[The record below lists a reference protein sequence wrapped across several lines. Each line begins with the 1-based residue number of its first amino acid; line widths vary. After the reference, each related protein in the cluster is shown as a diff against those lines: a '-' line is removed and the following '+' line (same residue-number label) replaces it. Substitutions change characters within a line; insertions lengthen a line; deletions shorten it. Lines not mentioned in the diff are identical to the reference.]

1 MLDFLFYIFQA
12 IGSFF
17 IILLFFH
24 KAIFL
29 FIVSAFCWSLAIHNI
44 LLLNIKKKYKFF
56 FVGLILAIIFG
67 SGAYKQDYIFLVCA
81 VIFTPI
87 FLYLLRKKLHNFYIF
102 KLQKSLIAFGLFG
115 TMVCVWQLEVPQRL
129 VFKIF
134 TTLQPYPKYEIMPL
148 EVKNDTNASFVDKVS
163 SFRLKNMDKKLPCGL
178 ISFYCNIRSIYYSD
192 ENIKDFELVKIYG
205 AYFARSTLFNAL
217 TIYDASA
224 YEYYGNSDFN
234 EIKKLINK
242 QGEDN
247 VAK

>member
-1 MLDFLFYIFQA
+1 MLLPF
-12 IGSFF
+12 
-17 IILLFFH
+17 ILLYS
-24 KAIFL
+24 
-29 FIVSAFCWSLAIHNI
+29 FIVSYFCSVVIYRFFI
-44 LLLNIKKKYKFF
+44 TRKYYNFF
-56 FVGLILAIIFG
+56 FAVLLYVASGISSLWFG
-67 SGAYKQDYIFLVCA
+67 FLFCPLFVWY
-81 VIFTPI
+81 FW
-87 FLYLLRKKLHNFYIF
+87 RKKLKFLKIT
-102 KLQKSLIAFGLFG
+102 LIAS
-115 TMVCVWQLEVPQRL
+115 VCIMCLSFWQAELPQRL

-205 AYFARSTLFNAL
+205 AYFARSTLFNAF

>member
-1 MLDFLFYIFQA
+1 MLL
-12 IGSFF
+12 
-17 IILLFFH
+17 
-24 KAIFL
+24 
-29 FIVSAFCWSLAIHNI
+29 
-44 LLLNIKKKYKFF
+44 
-56 FVGLILAIIFG
+56 GLILFVIVIPLALIFSYFWAVIIYRLFG
-67 SGAYKQDYIFLVCA
+67 TDSKRDKIIRAVIYIAVAFLVFGGWGVLVDIC
-81 VIFTPI
+81 IFFWIRDFKKKTS
-87 FLYLLRKKLHNFYIF
+87 YYHAKHLLGKA
-102 KLQKSLIAFGLFG
+102 AFGLSIPMFAFSA
-115 TMVCVWQLEVPQRL
+115 WQLEVPQRL

>member
-1 MLDFLFYIFQA
+1 MFGIAIPLALIFSYFWAVIIYRLFGTDSKRDKIIRAVIYIAVAFLVFGGWGVLMDICIFFWIRDF
-12 IGSFF
+12 
-17 IILLFFH
+17 
-24 KAIFL
+24 
-29 FIVSAFCWSLAIHNI
+29 
-44 LLLNIKKKYKFF
+44 KKKASYYHAKH
-56 FVGLILAIIFG
+56 
-67 SGAYKQDYIFLVCA
+67 
-81 VIFTPI
+81 
-87 FLYLLRKKLHNFYIF
+87 LLGKV
-102 KLQKSLIAFGLFG
+102 AFGLSIPVF
-115 TMVCVWQLEVPQRL
+115 TFSAWQLEVPQKL

-134 TTLQPYPKYEIMPL
+134 TTLQPYPKYEIMQL
-148 EVKNDTNASFVDKVS
+148 EVKNGTNASFVDKVS

-224 YEYYGNSDFN
+224 YEYYGNSDFD

>member
-1 MLDFLFYIFQA
+1 MLLGLIMFVIAIPLVLIFSYFWAVIIYRLFGTDSKRDKIIRAVIYIAVAFLVFGGWGVLVDICIFFWIRDF
-12 IGSFF
+12 
-17 IILLFFH
+17 
-24 KAIFL
+24 
-29 FIVSAFCWSLAIHNI
+29 
-44 LLLNIKKKYKFF
+44 KKKTSYYHAKH
-56 FVGLILAIIFG
+56 
-67 SGAYKQDYIFLVCA
+67 
-81 VIFTPI
+81 
-87 FLYLLRKKLHNFYIF
+87 LLGKA
-102 KLQKSLIAFGLFG
+102 AFGLSIPVFAFSA
-115 TMVCVWQLEVPQRL
+115 WQLEVPQKL

>member
-1 MLDFLFYIFQA
+1 MLL
-12 IGSFF
+12 
-17 IILLFFH
+17 
-24 KAIFL
+24 
-29 FIVSAFCWSLAIHNI
+29 
-44 LLLNIKKKYKFF
+44 
-56 FVGLILAIIFG
+56 GLILFVIAIPLVLIFSYFWAMIIYRLFG
-67 SGAYKQDYIFLVCA
+67 TDSKRDKIIRAVIYIAVAFLVFGGWGVLMDIC
-81 VIFTPI
+81 IFFWI
-87 FLYLLRKKLHNFYIF
+87 RDFKKKASYYHAKHLLGKV
-102 KLQKSLIAFGLFG
+102 AFGLSIPVFAFSA
-115 TMVCVWQLEVPQRL
+115 WQLEVPQKL
-129 VFKIF
+129 VFKTF
-134 TTLQPYPKYEIMPL
+134 TTLQSYPKYEIMPL
-148 EVKNDTNASFVDKVS
+148 EVKNGINASFVDKVS

>member
-1 MLDFLFYIFQA
+1 MD
-12 IGSFF
+12 
-17 IILLFFH
+17 ILLCLIMFVISIPFVL
-24 KAIFL
+24 IFSY
-29 FIVSAFCWSLAIHNI
+29 FW
-44 LLLNIKKKYKFF
+44 
-56 FVGLILAIIFG
+56 
-67 SGAYKQDYIFLVCA
+67 A
-81 VIFTPI
+81 VII
-87 FLYLLRKKLHNFYIF
+87 YR
-102 KLQKSLIAFGLFG
+102 LFG
-115 TMVCVWQLEVPQRL
+115 TDSKRDKIIRAVIYIAVAFLVFGGWGVLMDICIFFWIRDFKKKTSYYHAKHLLGKVASGLSIPVFAFSACQLDVPQKL
-129 VFKIF
+129 VFKTF
-134 TTLQPYPKYEIMPL
+134 TTLQSYPKYEIMPL

-192 ENIKDFELVKIYG
+192 ENIKDFELLKIYG
-205 AYFARSTLFNAL
+205 AYFARSTLFTAF

>member
-1 MLDFLFYIFQA
+1 MFVIAIPLVLIFSYFWAVIIYRLFGTDSKRDKIIRAVIYIAVAFLVFGGWGVLVDIC
-12 IGSFF
+12 
-17 IILLFFH
+17 
-24 KAIFL
+24 IFL
-29 FIVSAFCWSLAIHNI
+29 WIRDF
-44 LLLNIKKKYKFF
+44 KKKTSYYH
-56 FVGLILAIIFG
+56 ARH
-67 SGAYKQDYIFLVCA
+67 
-81 VIFTPI
+81 
-87 FLYLLRKKLHNFYIF
+87 LLGKA
-102 KLQKSLIAFGLFG
+102 AFGLSIPVFAFSA
-115 TMVCVWQLEVPQRL
+115 WQLEVPQKL
-129 VFKIF
+129 VFKTF

-205 AYFARSTLFNAL
+205 AYFARSNLFNAF

-247 VAK
+247 VAKWCKIKWYKRLCFFS

>member
-1 MLDFLFYIFQA
+1 MLLGLIMFGIAIPLALIFSYFWAVIIYRLFGTDSKRDKIIRAVIYIAVAFLVFGGWGVLVDICIFFWIRDF
-12 IGSFF
+12 
-17 IILLFFH
+17 
-24 KAIFL
+24 
-29 FIVSAFCWSLAIHNI
+29 
-44 LLLNIKKKYKFF
+44 KKKSSYYHAKH
-56 FVGLILAIIFG
+56 
-67 SGAYKQDYIFLVCA
+67 
-81 VIFTPI
+81 
-87 FLYLLRKKLHNFYIF
+87 LLGKA
-102 KLQKSLIAFGLFG
+102 AFGLSIPVFAFSA
-115 TMVCVWQLEVPQRL
+115 WQLELPQRL

>member
-1 MLDFLFYIFQA
+1 MLLGLIMFVIVIPLVLIFSYFWAVIIYRLFGADSKRDKIIRAVIYIAVAFLVFGGWGVLVDICIFFWIRDF
-12 IGSFF
+12 
-17 IILLFFH
+17 
-24 KAIFL
+24 
-29 FIVSAFCWSLAIHNI
+29 
-44 LLLNIKKKYKFF
+44 KKKTSYYHAKH
-56 FVGLILAIIFG
+56 
-67 SGAYKQDYIFLVCA
+67 
-81 VIFTPI
+81 
-87 FLYLLRKKLHNFYIF
+87 LLGKA
-102 KLQKSLIAFGLFG
+102 AFGLSIPVFAFSA
-115 TMVCVWQLEVPQRL
+115 WQLEVPQKL

-134 TTLQPYPKYEIMPL
+134 TTLQPYPKYEIIPL

>member
-1 MLDFLFYIFQA
+1 MLLPFILLYSLIISYFCSVVIYRIFITRKYYNFFFAVLLYVASGISSLWFGFLFCP
-12 IGSFF
+12 
-17 IILLFFH
+17 LFVWYF
-24 KAIFL
+24 
-29 FIVSAFCWSLAIHNI
+29 W
-44 LLLNIKKKYKFF
+44 
-56 FVGLILAIIFG
+56 
-67 SGAYKQDYIFLVCA
+67 
-81 VIFTPI
+81 
-87 FLYLLRKKLHNFYIF
+87 RKKLKFLKIT
-102 KLQKSLIAFGLFG
+102 LIASISIMCLGF
-115 TMVCVWQLEVPQRL
+115 WQAELPQRL

-242 QGEDN
+242 QGENN

>member
-1 MLDFLFYIFQA
+1 MLLGLIMFVIAIPLVLIFSYFWAMIIYRLFGTDSKRDKIIRAVIYIAVAFLVFGGWGVLVDICIFFWIRDF
-12 IGSFF
+12 
-17 IILLFFH
+17 
-24 KAIFL
+24 
-29 FIVSAFCWSLAIHNI
+29 
-44 LLLNIKKKYKFF
+44 KKKTSYYHAKH
-56 FVGLILAIIFG
+56 
-67 SGAYKQDYIFLVCA
+67 
-81 VIFTPI
+81 
-87 FLYLLRKKLHNFYIF
+87 LLGKV
-102 KLQKSLIAFGLFG
+102 AFGLSIPVFAFSA
-115 TMVCVWQLEVPQRL
+115 WQLEVPQKL

>member
-1 MLDFLFYIFQA
+1 MLLGLIMFVIAIPLVLIFSYFWAVIIYRLFGADSKRDKIIRAVIYIAVAFLVFGGWGVLVDICIFFWIRDF
-12 IGSFF
+12 
-17 IILLFFH
+17 
-24 KAIFL
+24 
-29 FIVSAFCWSLAIHNI
+29 
-44 LLLNIKKKYKFF
+44 KKKTSYYHAKH
-56 FVGLILAIIFG
+56 
-67 SGAYKQDYIFLVCA
+67 
-81 VIFTPI
+81 
-87 FLYLLRKKLHNFYIF
+87 LLGKA
-102 KLQKSLIAFGLFG
+102 AFGLSIPVFAFSA
-115 TMVCVWQLEVPQRL
+115 WQLEVPQKL
-129 VFKIF
+129 VFKTF
-134 TTLQPYPKYEIMPL
+134 TTLQSYPKYEIMPL
-148 EVKNDTNASFVDKVS
+148 EVKNDTNASLVDKVS

>member
-1 MLDFLFYIFQA
+1 ML
-12 IGSFF
+12 
-17 IILLFFH
+17 
-24 KAIFL
+24 
-29 FIVSAFCWSLAIHNI
+29 
-44 LLLNIKKKYKFF
+44 
-56 FVGLILAIIFG
+56 GLILFVIVIPLALIFSYFWAVIIYRLFG
-67 SGAYKQDYIFLVCA
+67 TDSKRDKIIRAVIYIAVAFLVFGGWGVLVDIC
-81 VIFTPI
+81 IFFWIRDFKKKTS
-87 FLYLLRKKLHNFYIF
+87 YYHAKHLLGKA
-102 KLQKSLIAFGLFG
+102 AFGLSIPVFAFSA
-115 TMVCVWQLEVPQRL
+115 WQLEVPQKL
-129 VFKIF
+129 VFKTF
-134 TTLQPYPKYEIMPL
+134 TTLQSYPKYEIIPL

>member
-1 MLDFLFYIFQA
+1 MLLGLIMFVIAIPLVLIFSYFWAVIIYRLFGTDSKRYKIIRAVIYIAVAFLVFGGWGVLMDICIFFWIRDF
-12 IGSFF
+12 
-17 IILLFFH
+17 
-24 KAIFL
+24 
-29 FIVSAFCWSLAIHNI
+29 
-44 LLLNIKKKYKFF
+44 KKKTSYYHAKH
-56 FVGLILAIIFG
+56 
-67 SGAYKQDYIFLVCA
+67 
-81 VIFTPI
+81 
-87 FLYLLRKKLHNFYIF
+87 LLGKA
-102 KLQKSLIAFGLFG
+102 AFGLSIPVFAFSA
-115 TMVCVWQLEVPQRL
+115 WQLEVPQRL

-134 TTLQPYPKYEIMPL
+134 TILQSYPKYEIMPL

-205 AYFARSTLFNAL
+205 AYFARSTLFNAF

>member
-1 MLDFLFYIFQA
+1 MGLIMFVIAIPLVLIFSYFWAVIIYRLFGTDSKRDKIIRAVIYIAVAFLVFGGWGVLMDICIFFWIRDF
-12 IGSFF
+12 
-17 IILLFFH
+17 
-24 KAIFL
+24 
-29 FIVSAFCWSLAIHNI
+29 
-44 LLLNIKKKYKFF
+44 KKKTSYYHAKH
-56 FVGLILAIIFG
+56 
-67 SGAYKQDYIFLVCA
+67 
-81 VIFTPI
+81 
-87 FLYLLRKKLHNFYIF
+87 LLGKA
-102 KLQKSLIAFGLFG
+102 AFGLSIPVFAFSA
-115 TMVCVWQLEVPQRL
+115 WQLEVPQKL

-134 TTLQPYPKYEIMPL
+134 TTLQPYPKYEIIPL

>member
-1 MLDFLFYIFQA
+1 MLLGLIMFVIAIPLVLIFSYFWAMIIYRLFGTDSKRDKIIRAVIYIAVAFLVFGGWGVLVDICIFFWIRDF
-12 IGSFF
+12 
-17 IILLFFH
+17 
-24 KAIFL
+24 
-29 FIVSAFCWSLAIHNI
+29 
-44 LLLNIKKKYKFF
+44 KKKTSYYHAKH
-56 FVGLILAIIFG
+56 
-67 SGAYKQDYIFLVCA
+67 
-81 VIFTPI
+81 
-87 FLYLLRKKLHNFYIF
+87 LLGKA
-102 KLQKSLIAFGLFG
+102 AFGLSIPVFAFSA
-115 TMVCVWQLEVPQRL
+115 WQLELPQKL
-129 VFKIF
+129 VFKTF
-134 TTLQPYPKYEIMPL
+134 TILQSYPKYEIMPL
-148 EVKNDTNASFVDKVS
+148 EVKNGTNASFVDKVS

-217 TIYDASA
+217 TIYNASA

>member
-1 MLDFLFYIFQA
+1 MLLPFILLYSLIISYFCSVVIYRFFITKKYYNLFFAVLLYVASGISSLWFGFLFCP
-12 IGSFF
+12 
-17 IILLFFH
+17 LFVWYF
-24 KAIFL
+24 
-29 FIVSAFCWSLAIHNI
+29 W
-44 LLLNIKKKYKFF
+44 
-56 FVGLILAIIFG
+56 
-67 SGAYKQDYIFLVCA
+67 
-81 VIFTPI
+81 
-87 FLYLLRKKLHNFYIF
+87 RKKLNFLKIT
-102 KLQKSLIAFGLFG
+102 LIAS
-115 TMVCVWQLEVPQRL
+115 VCIMCLSFWQAELPQRL

-148 EVKNDTNASFVDKVS
+148 EVKNDTNASLVDKVS

-205 AYFARSTLFNAL
+205 AYFARSALFNAF

-242 QGEDN
+242 QGENN

>member
-1 MLDFLFYIFQA
+1 MIGLMLLPFILLYSLIISYFCSVVIYRFFITRKYYNFFFAVLLYVASGISSLWFGFLFCP
-12 IGSFF
+12 
-17 IILLFFH
+17 LFVWYF
-24 KAIFL
+24 
-29 FIVSAFCWSLAIHNI
+29 W
-44 LLLNIKKKYKFF
+44 
-56 FVGLILAIIFG
+56 
-67 SGAYKQDYIFLVCA
+67 
-81 VIFTPI
+81 
-87 FLYLLRKKLHNFYIF
+87 RKKLKFLKIT
-102 KLQKSLIAFGLFG
+102 LIASISIMCLGF
-115 TMVCVWQLEVPQRL
+115 WQAELPQRL

>member
-1 MLDFLFYIFQA
+1 MLLPFILLYSLIVSYFCSVVIYRLCITRKYYNLFFAVLLYVASGISSLLFGFLFCP
-12 IGSFF
+12 
-17 IILLFFH
+17 LFVWYF
-24 KAIFL
+24 
-29 FIVSAFCWSLAIHNI
+29 W
-44 LLLNIKKKYKFF
+44 
-56 FVGLILAIIFG
+56 
-67 SGAYKQDYIFLVCA
+67 
-81 VIFTPI
+81 
-87 FLYLLRKKLHNFYIF
+87 RKKLKFLKIT
-102 KLQKSLIAFGLFG
+102 LIAS
-115 TMVCVWQLEVPQRL
+115 VCIMCLSFWQAELPQRL
-129 VFKIF
+129 VFKTF
-134 TTLQPYPKYEIMPL
+134 TILQSYPKYEIMPL

-205 AYFARSTLFNAL
+205 AYFARRTLFNDL

>member
-1 MLDFLFYIFQA
+1 MLLGLIMFVIAIPLVLIFSYFWAVIIYRLFGTDSKRDKIVRAVIYIAVAFLVFGGWGVLVDICIFFWIRDF
-12 IGSFF
+12 
-17 IILLFFH
+17 
-24 KAIFL
+24 
-29 FIVSAFCWSLAIHNI
+29 
-44 LLLNIKKKYKFF
+44 KKKTSYYHAKH
-56 FVGLILAIIFG
+56 
-67 SGAYKQDYIFLVCA
+67 
-81 VIFTPI
+81 
-87 FLYLLRKKLHNFYIF
+87 LLGKA
-102 KLQKSLIAFGLFG
+102 AFGLSIPVFAFSA
-115 TMVCVWQLEVPQRL
+115 WQLEVPQKL
-129 VFKIF
+129 VFKTF

>member
-1 MLDFLFYIFQA
+1 MLLPFILLYSLIISYFCSVVIYRLCITKKYYNLFFAVLLYVASGISSLLFGFLFCP
-12 IGSFF
+12 
-17 IILLFFH
+17 LFVWYF
-24 KAIFL
+24 
-29 FIVSAFCWSLAIHNI
+29 W
-44 LLLNIKKKYKFF
+44 
-56 FVGLILAIIFG
+56 
-67 SGAYKQDYIFLVCA
+67 
-81 VIFTPI
+81 
-87 FLYLLRKKLHNFYIF
+87 RKKLKFLKIT
-102 KLQKSLIAFGLFG
+102 LIAS
-115 TMVCVWQLEVPQRL
+115 VCIMCLSFWQAELPQRL
-129 VFKIF
+129 VFKTF

>member
-12 IGSFF
+12 IGGFF
-17 IILLFFH
+17 IILLFFYE
-24 KAIFL
+24 AIFL
-29 FIVSAFCWSLAIHNI
+29 FIISAFCWSLAIHNI
-44 LLLNIKKKYKFF
+44 LLLNIKKKYKIF

-102 KLQKSLIAFGLFG
+102 KLQKSLIAFGFFG

-148 EVKNDTNASFVDKVS
+148 EVKNDTNASLVDKVS

>member
-1 MLDFLFYIFQA
+1 MLLPFILLYSLIISYFCSVVIYRLCITRKYYNLFFAVLLYVASGISSLWFGFLFCP
-12 IGSFF
+12 
-17 IILLFFH
+17 LFVWYF
-24 KAIFL
+24 
-29 FIVSAFCWSLAIHNI
+29 W
-44 LLLNIKKKYKFF
+44 
-56 FVGLILAIIFG
+56 
-67 SGAYKQDYIFLVCA
+67 
-81 VIFTPI
+81 
-87 FLYLLRKKLHNFYIF
+87 RKKLKFLKIT
-102 KLQKSLIAFGLFG
+102 LIAS
-115 TMVCVWQLEVPQRL
+115 VCIMCLSFWQAELPQRL

-148 EVKNDTNASFVDKVS
+148 EVKNGINASFVDKVS

>member
-29 FIVSAFCWSLAIHNI
+29 FIISAFCWSLAIHNI

-115 TMVCVWQLEVPQRL
+115 TMVCVWQLEVPQRIIVNFFGLKINIVDCDYVVLEHKVWNMKDNIL
-129 VFKIF
+129 V
-134 TTLQPYPKYEIMPL
+134 
-148 EVKNDTNASFVDKVS
+148 TNWVQYHNF
-163 SFRLKNMDKKLPCGL
+163 LNY
-178 ISFYCNIRSIYYSD
+178 ISFDKADIFICDEIDCKGNKKKIGEVSMLSIHS
-192 ENIKDFELVKIYG
+192 
-205 AYFARSTLFNAL
+205 RSTLMHILNFEGISMGDISPSFSNFRNY
-217 TIYDASA
+217 IK
-224 YEYYGNSDFN
+224 EQSD
-234 EIKKLINK
+234 KK
-242 QGEDN
+242 
-247 VAK
+247 

>member
-1 MLDFLFYIFQA
+1 MGLIMFVIAIPLVLIFSYFWAVIIYRLFGTDSKRDKIIRAVIYIAVAFLVFGGWGVLVDICIFFWIRDF
-12 IGSFF
+12 
-17 IILLFFH
+17 
-24 KAIFL
+24 
-29 FIVSAFCWSLAIHNI
+29 
-44 LLLNIKKKYKFF
+44 KKKTSYYHAKH
-56 FVGLILAIIFG
+56 
-67 SGAYKQDYIFLVCA
+67 
-81 VIFTPI
+81 
-87 FLYLLRKKLHNFYIF
+87 LLGKA
-102 KLQKSLIAFGLFG
+102 AFGLSIPVFAFSA
-115 TMVCVWQLEVPQRL
+115 WQLEVPQKL
-129 VFKIF
+129 VFKTF
-134 TTLQPYPKYEIMPL
+134 TTLQSYPKYEIMPL

-217 TIYDASA
+217 TIYNASA